1 VAEIK
6 MRQVY
11 VNGDYKREDEA
22 KVSILDRGLLFSDS
36 IYEVTSVINGKLI
49 DFNHHMKR
57 LDRSMTELKFK
68 SFINHDEILEF
79 HRKLIE
85 LNNLKEGMIYTQVTR
100 GAVDRSFDMPKEAIK
115 PTVFAFTQEKKI
127 LESDAAKNGIKV
139 MTLED
144 MRWKRNDIKTTQ
156 LLYASMAKSEAT
168 AKGFDDAWML
178 RQGYVTEGSSNN
190 AWIVK
195 GKIIMTRHSDNLILS
210 GITREA
216 VLKCAKDLGY
226 EVVAKNFTLQDAQS
240 ANEAFVTSATALVT
254 PVVKINT
261 SQIGDGKPGNFVK
274 ALRAEYIKQALETAI

>member
-1 VAEIK
+1 

-22 KVSILDRGLLFSDS
+22 KVSIFDRGLLFSDS
-36 IYEVTSVINGKLI
+36 VYEVTSVINGKLI

-68 SFINHDEILEF
+68 NFINHDEILDF

-100 GAVDRSFDMPKEAIK
+100 GVVDRSFDMPKEAIK
-115 PTVFAFTQEKKI
+115 PTVLAFSQEKKI

-156 LLYASMAKSEAT
+156 LLYASMTKSEAT

-178 RQGYVTEGSSNN
+178 RHGYITEGSSNN

-195 GKIIMTRHSDNLILS
+195 GKIIMTRYSDNLILS
-210 GITREA
+210 GITRKA
-216 VLKCAKDLGY
+216 ILKCAKDLGY
-226 EVVAKNFTLQDAQS
+226 EVVIKNFTLQDAQS
-240 ANEAFVTSATALVT
+240 ANEAFITSATALVT
-254 PVVKINT
+254 PVVKINM
-261 SQIGDGKPGNFVK
+261 SEIGDGTPGNFVK
-274 ALRAEYIKQALETAI
+274 ALRAEYINQALKNAI

>member
-1 VAEIK
+1 

-22 KVSILDRGLLFSDS
+22 KVSIFDRGLLFSDS

-68 SFINHDEILEF
+68 NFINHDEILDF

-100 GAVDRSFDMPKEAIK
+100 GVVDRSFDMPKEAIK
-115 PTVFAFTQEKKI
+115 PTVLAFSQEKKI

-156 LLYASMAKSEAT
+156 LLYASMTKSEAT

-178 RQGYVTEGSSNN
+178 RHGYITEGSSNN

-195 GKIIMTRHSDNLILS
+195 GKIIMTRYSDNLILS
-210 GITREA
+210 GITRKA
-216 VLKCAKDLGY
+216 ILKCAKDLGY
-226 EVVAKNFTLQDAQS
+226 EVVIKNFTLQDAQS
-240 ANEAFVTSATALVT
+240 ANEAFITSAIALVT
-254 PVVKINT
+254 PVVKINM
-261 SQIGDGKPGNFVK
+261 SEIGDGTPGNFVK
-274 ALRAEYIKQALETAI
+274 ALRAEYINQALKNAI

>member
-1 VAEIK
+1 

-11 VNGDYKREDEA
+11 VDGDYKREDEA
-22 KVSILDRGLLFSDS
+22 KVSIFDRGLLFSDS

-57 LDRSMTELKFK
+57 LDSSMTELKFK
-68 SFINHDEILEF
+68 NLINHDEILEF
-79 HRKLIE
+79 HRKLVE

-100 GAVDRSFDMPKEAIK
+100 GVIDRSFDMPKETIK

-156 LLYASMAKSEAT
+156 LLYASITKSEAT

-178 RQGYVTEGSSNN
+178 RHGYITEGSSNN

-195 GKIIMTRHSDNLILS
+195 GKIIMTRQSDNLILS
-210 GITREA
+210 GITRNA
-216 VLKCAKDLGY
+216 ILKCAKDLGY
-226 EVVAKNFTLQDAQS
+226 EVVIKNFTLQDAQS
-240 ANEAFVTSATALVT
+240 ANEAFITSAIALVT
-254 PVVKINT
+254 QVVKINM
-261 SQIGDGKPGNFVK
+261 SEIGDGTPGNFVK
-274 ALRAEYIKQALETAI
+274 ALRAEYINQALKNAI